1 MTAPSTLPGEEP
13 GSASVAREG
22 SAVDAWTYVVA
33 LASDGAIDQPGAIGV
48 FADSAE
54 LPALQEAV
62 TARRAAEARAS
73 RQKLRQ
79 ALTTANQDR
88 AGLRAAVQ
96 TAAMEKAQ
104 LQRELNETVRWLRQL
119 EDSRSW
125 RITRPLRAAGAAF
138 RRLSPMTD
146 PFPKTRS
153 LTATRAVGSR
163 ERVERDELSAAA

>member
-1 MTAPSTLPGEEP
+1 M
-13 GSASVAREG
+13 AREG

-54 LPALQEAV
+54 LPALQEAIG
-62 TARRAAEARAS
+62 TIQASRQKLEAS

-96 TAAMEKAQ
+96 TGAMEKAQ

-125 RITRPLRAAGAAF
+125 RITRPLRAAGGVF
-138 RRLSPMTD
+138 RRLRHD
-146 PFPKTRS
+146 
-153 LTATRAVGSR
+153 
-163 ERVERDELSAAA
+163 